1 MHNIDV
7 NGSLV
12 IGGYGKTLA
21 DMRRFVQI
29 VDEYR
34 LPDSTPCNAALFC
47 RVDVAMAKPLY
58 EVGILGAQVVFS
70 KPGEAGR

>member
-21 DMRRFVQI
+21 DMRRFVALANDYGLA
-29 VDEYR
+29 DE
-34 LPDSTPCNAALFC
+34 TPCNAAVFI
-47 RVDVAMAKPLY
+47 RVDSEAVQAAHW
-58 EVGILGAQVVFS
+58 GAILHFS
-70 KPGEAGR
+70 KQQSGQEAGR

>member
-21 DMRRFVQI
+21 DMRRFVQL

-47 RVDVAMAKPLY
+47 RVDSEAVQAAHW
-58 EVGILGAQVVFS
+58 GAILHFGKQQ
-70 KPGEAGR
+70 PGEAGR